1 MQKPRV
7 LSPSLD
13 LEMSGEKLMH
23 DTLHIPDG
31 IDAIFDTIVAQ
42 VAENLAGEDASRMK
56 LVVLS
61 GVGDI
66 YHASLSTERSTETR
80 LRRWSSRNVHQVCD
94 GGARWRSRYLETVAC
109 AISRPSFWSSP

>member
-13 LEMSGEKLMH
+13 LEMTGEKLMH

-42 VAENLAGEDASRMK
+42 VAENLSGEDANRMK
-56 LVVLS
+56 LVVLG
-61 GVGDI
+61 GVATSI
-66 YHASLSTERSTETR
+66 TR
-80 LRRWSSRNVHQVCD
+80 RC
-94 GGARWRSRYLETVAC
+94 
-109 AISRPSFWSSP
+109 RPSMRSSG